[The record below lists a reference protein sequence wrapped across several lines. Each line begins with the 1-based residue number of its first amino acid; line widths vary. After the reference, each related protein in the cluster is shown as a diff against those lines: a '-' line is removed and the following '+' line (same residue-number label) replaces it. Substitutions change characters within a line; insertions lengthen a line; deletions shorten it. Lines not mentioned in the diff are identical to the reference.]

1 MSPVFDVFLVDDSIT
16 RGRFA
21 GGPVGDLRLLP
32 DPARAVRLAA
42 LPGWAWAPV
51 DRHSQDGRPHPQCA
65 RTFARRAVQHLAER
79 GLEARMGFE
88 VEWYVDAGHGDDVV
102 PAAPGP
108 AYGMNRLIE
117 LGGYCHDVLSA
128 LADQGVAVGQLH
140 PEYTTSQFELSVLPE
155 DPVGAADTT
164 MLVRHTIHAVSQAH
178 GLRASFA
185 PAVMVGG
192 VGNGGHVH
200 VSLQRDGRNVTV
212 DADGALGAEGG
223 GFLAGVLAELPALLA
238 VGAPSVASY
247 LRLVPQRWAGA
258 YRCWGHEN
266 REAAARLITD
276 GVPPGPN
283 ANIEV
288 KCFDQSANPYLL
300 VGAVLAAGTA
310 GIERAASL
318 AAPVDVDPAWLS
330 DDERR
335 RLGIERLPASL
346 DDAVTA
352 FVASDVLR
360 AALGEPLADTIEV
373 VRRAEI
379 ELFAGRNPEQIV
391 AATRWRY

>member
-1 MSPVFDVFLVDDSIT
+1 MSRQEAEGPGSVGPPAPGQWGTFVEHTRSDGDVVAAELAAQGVSAVALTYVDNSGISRVKGVPVASFGGAVERGVGMSPVFDAFLVDDSIA

-65 RTFARRAVQHLAER
+65 RTFASRAVQHLAER
-79 GLEARMGFE
+79 GLETRMGFE
-88 VEWYVDAGHGDDVV
+88 VEWYVDAGHGDDLV

-108 AYGMNRLIE
+108 AYGINRLIE

-128 LADQGVAVGQLH
+128 LADQGVAVGQIH

-178 GLRASFA
+178 GLRASS

-212 DADGALGAEGG
+212 DAEAHSAPKAAGSSPACWPSCRRSWPWARPAWPATCDWCRTDGQAPIT
-223 GFLAGVLAELPALLA
+223 AGVT
-238 VGAPSVASY
+238 
-247 LRLVPQRWAGA
+247 RT
-258 YRCWGHEN
+258 
-266 REAAARLITD
+266 AR
-276 GVPPGPN
+276 PWPGSSP
-283 ANIEV
+283 
-288 KCFDQSANPYLL
+288 
-300 VGAVLAAGTA
+300 
-310 GIERAASL
+310 
-318 AAPVDVDPAWLS
+318 
-330 DDERR
+330 
-335 RLGIERLPASL
+335 
-346 DDAVTA
+346 TA
-352 FVASDVLR
+352 FRPDRTPTSR
-360 AALGEPLADTIEV
+360 
-373 VRRAEI
+373 
-379 ELFAGRNPEQIV
+379 
-391 AATRWRY
+391 